1 MRTDRI
7 IEIINLLLNA
17 NYERM
22 TREERREFIILR
34 KKMRPIAEEAEK
46 DQKDAEDTLK
56 PQVMKD
62 VQEGKVR
69 FDSLTDEQK
78 ARADAE
84 VANYWREL
92 AEVMRP
98 VMEKEQDIE
107 FPKLSAEAFDR
118 FMEVNPKW
126 TGAQTDA
133 LIEAFGVEY
142 D

>member
-7 IEIINLLLNA
+7 IEIRNLLLNA
-17 NYERM
+17 NYEKM
-22 TREERREFIILR
+22 TRDERREFIILR

-46 DQKDAEDTLK
+46 DRKDAEETLK
-56 PQVMKD
+56 PQILKD
-62 VQEGKVR
+62 IQEGKVK

-78 ARADAE
+78 AKADAE
-84 VANYWREL
+84 VSDYWREL
-92 AEVMRP
+92 ADVMRP
-98 VMEKEQDIE
+98 VMEKEQEIE
-107 FPKLSAEAFDR
+107 FPKLPAEAFDR
-118 FMEVNPKW
+118 FMDANPKW